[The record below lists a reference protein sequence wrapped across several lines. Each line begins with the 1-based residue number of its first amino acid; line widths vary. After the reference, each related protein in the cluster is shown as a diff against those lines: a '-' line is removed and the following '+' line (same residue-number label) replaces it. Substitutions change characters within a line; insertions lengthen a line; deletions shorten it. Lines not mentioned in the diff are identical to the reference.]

1 VVLIDNSSKRFVAYQ
16 WYKDGLAIHGATKQ
30 FYNDLDGL
38 VGAYSAKLTTVD
50 GQTLYTCPKVLNIPL
65 AKNVTAFPSPVKKNQ
80 VSTIKLTGMTD
91 TELEGADLSVYTMQ
105 GTRVYQ
111 SSNVQKVNSIIL
123 PPIAGM
129 YVGRVTTS
137 RGQELQFKVIVIE

>member
-1 VVLIDNSSKRFVAYQ
+1 VLIDNSSNRFVGYQ
-16 WYKDGLAIHGATKQ
+16 WFKDGLSIHGATKQ

-38 VGAYSAKLTTVD
+38 VGAYSVRLTTVD
-50 GQTLYTCPKVLNIPL
+50 GQTLYTCSKVLNTPL
-65 AKNVTAFPSPVKKNQ
+65 AKSVSIFPSPVKKNQ
-80 VSTIKLTGMTD
+80 VSTIKLTGITD
-91 TELEGADLSVYTMQ
+91 AELDGADLSVYTMQ

-111 SSNVQKVNSIIL
+111 TSRVQKVNSINL

-129 YVGRVTTS
+129 YVGHVTTS